1 MSIAPERRFSSSRPC
16 PICGGHPN
24 LRRGNS
30 ERCYGFL
37 SEDGQWAHRTR
48 EEYAGG
54 LEYNSNSGTYPHKMT
69 ADCRCGVQHGQEP
82 PEVGRNGSDRRG
94 KIAETYQ
101 YRDAREKLLYEV
113 VRFDP
118 KGFAQRRL
126 DGRGGYIW
134 NLDGVERV
142 LYRLPEL
149 LAANRD
155 ETVYLPEGEK
165 DVDLLTKLGLV
176 ATTNPEGAGKWR
188 DEYTPALKGWHV
200 VILQDNDEEG
210 RKHAEMAARA
220 LYGEAA
226 SVKVV
231 VLPGLPE
238 KGDVS
243 DWLNAGNSV
252 GDLRRIVDET
262 PQWEPHSSTDD
273 TPDEFDEVGTLLSD
287 VVEESVEWLWEG
299 RIPLGKL
306 TVIDGDPGTGKSALT
321 IDLAAR
327 VSTGR
332 EMPTPKE
339 EKSDD

>member
-1 MSIAPERRFSSSRPC
+1 MSMAPERRFLPAHPC
-16 PICGGHPN
+16 PVCGGHDRLP
-24 LRRGNS
+24 RGKG

-37 SEDGQWAHRTR
+37 SEDGRWEHCTR

-54 LEYNSNSGTYPHKMT
+54 LEYNSDSSTYPHKVT
-69 ADCRCGVQHGQEP
+69 GDCRCGVQHGQELSQI
-82 PEVGRNGSDRRG
+82 GRNASGRIG
-94 KIAETYQ
+94 KMVLTYP
-101 YRDAREKLLYEV
+101 YRDARRKLLYEV

-118 KGFAQRRL
+118 KGFAQRRP
-126 DGRGGYIW
+126 DGTGGYEW
-134 NLDGVERV
+134 GLDGVERV
-142 LYRLPEL
+142 PYRLPEL
-149 LAANRD
+149 LAANHD
-155 ETVYLPEGEK
+155 ETVHVPEGEK
-165 DVDLLTKLGLV
+165 DVNLLAKLGLV
-176 ATTNPEGAGKWR
+176 ATTNPGGVGNWR
-188 DEYTPALKGWHV
+188 DEYTDALKGRPV
-200 VILQDNDEEG
+200 AILQDNDEAG
-210 RKHAEMAARA
+210 RKHAEKVARS

-231 VLPGLPE
+231 ALPGLPE

-243 DWLNAGNSV
+243 DWLDAGNSV
-252 GDLRRIVDET
+252 DDLLRIVNET
-262 PQWEPHSSTDD
+262 PQWEPPLSSED

-332 EMPTPKE
+332 QMPTPKE
-339 EKSDD
+339 VKSDD